1 MTGDGRLVE
10 VQASAE
16 REAFPRELL
25 DRMLDLAAGG
35 ITELGRAPSARPPR
49 PRGPDS

>member
-1 MTGDGRLVE
+1 VE

-25 DRMLDLAAGG
+25 DRMLDLATAG
-35 ITELGRAPSARPPR
+35 ITELGVAQQAAVETPR
-49 PRGPDS
+49 LGE